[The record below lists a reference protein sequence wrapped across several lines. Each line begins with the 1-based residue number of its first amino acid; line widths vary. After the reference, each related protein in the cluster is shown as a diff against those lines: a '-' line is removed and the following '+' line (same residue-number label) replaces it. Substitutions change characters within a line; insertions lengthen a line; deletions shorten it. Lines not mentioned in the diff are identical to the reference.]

1 MDVEE
6 INQTVVLLIQNELIA
21 FEVLDVAVVG

>member
-6 INQTVVLLIQNELIA
+6 INQTVGLLIQNELIA
-21 FEVLDVAVVG
+21 FDVLDVAVVG

>member
-6 INQTVVLLIQNELIA
+6 IKQTVGLLIQNELIA
-21 FEVLDVAVVG
+21 FDVLDVAVVG

>member
-6 INQTVVLLIQNELIA
+6 MNQTVGLLIQNELIA
-21 FEVLDVAVVG
+21 FDVLDVAVVG